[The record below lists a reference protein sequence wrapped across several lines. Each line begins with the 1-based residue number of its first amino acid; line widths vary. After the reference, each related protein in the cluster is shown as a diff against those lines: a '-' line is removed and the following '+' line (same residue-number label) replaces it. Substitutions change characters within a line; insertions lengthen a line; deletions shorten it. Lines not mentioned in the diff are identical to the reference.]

1 MKKRILVM
9 LLAAMLMVSLL
20 PVSALAADATSGTCG
35 ENVTWSFDEGSGTL
49 TISGTGEMEDY
60 MGVSSPPWDDLKVK
74 NLKINSG
81 ITSIGHGAFERCEIK
96 SVVIPEGVTVINNVA
111 FMECRY
117 LTSVQLPTTL
127 TRIGGDAFAYCER
140 LTEIRIPASVSDLG
154 SSMFVEYDNVF
165 RGCGNLSKFQV
176 DGSPYFSTDEYG
188 VLYNKDKTALV
199 AAPIKL
205 DGVYKVPNSVRHIA
219 ANAFERCGITGLVLS
234 ENLEMIPR
242 WMCFNCQDIKFL
254 YIPASVRT
262 IENNAF
268 SSCGNLSDVYYGGSE
283 KAWNTMVEYRVEFG
297 NEYLLGANIHFN
309 AEAPNV
315 PCSHKSETVK
325 GKAATCTATGLTDGS
340 KCSVCGEVLKAQE
353 EIPVKAHSFKDG
365 KCSVCGAKDP
375 NYVEP
380 TPTPPAGDN
389 PFTDVPNDAWYAAPV
404 LWAKANN
411 VTGGTSA
418 TTFGPDD
425 SCTRAQV
432 VTFLWAANGKP
443 EPKSM
448 NNPFKD
454 VANNA
459 WYLKPVLWAVEQ
471 GITGG
476 IAEGKFGPEQTCT
489 RAQIATFLYAA
500 AGKPE
505 VSGKSSFKDVKDA
518 DWFAKPIIWAAQN
531 EVTGGIGDG
540 KFGPNNT
547 CTRAQVVT
555 FLYKVY
561 GNN

>member
-1 MKKRILVM
+1 M
-9 LLAAMLMVSLL
+9 
-20 PVSALAADATSGTCG
+20 
-35 ENVTWSFDEGSGTL
+35 
-49 TISGTGEMEDY
+49 
-60 MGVSSPPWDDLKVK
+60 
-74 NLKINSG
+74 
-81 ITSIGHGAFERCEIK
+81 IGPGAF
-96 SVVIPEGVTVINNVA
+96 
-111 FMECRY
+111 
-117 LTSVQLPTTL
+117 
-127 TRIGGDAFAYCER
+127 
-140 LTEIRIPASVSDLG
+140 
-154 SSMFVEYDNVF
+154 
-165 RGCGNLSKFQV
+165 
-176 DGSPYFSTDEYG
+176 
-188 VLYNKDKTALV
+188 
-199 AAPIKL
+199 
-205 DGVYKVPNSVRHIA
+205 
-219 ANAFERCGITGLVLS
+219 
-234 ENLEMIPR
+234 
-242 WMCFNCQDIKFL
+242 FNCEAMKFI
-254 YIPASVRT
+254 YIPASIST
-262 IENNAF
+262 IRYTAF
-268 SSCGNLSDVYYGGSE
+268 SYCENLSDVYYGGSK
-283 KAWNTMVEYRVEFG
+283 KAWNTIVERRVEYG
-297 NEYLLGANIHFN
+297 NEVL
-309 AEAPNV
+309 
-315 PCSHKSETVK
+315 
-325 GKAATCTATGLTDGS
+325 GKA
-340 KCSVCGEVLKAQE
+340 
-353 EIPVKAHSFKDG
+353 EIHYESDV
-365 KCSVCGAKDP
+365 P
-375 NYVEP
+375 NYVVPTPTPTPPAVTP
-380 TPTPPAGDN
+380 TPTPPAGNN

-411 VTGGTSA
+411 ITGGKTE

-425 SCTRAQV
+425 GCTRAQV